1 MHTQSLIMLAADL
14 DTATKIADGLSQK
27 SDRYLFIVV
36 TVVLVGI
43 LVLALKYF
51 VKRGEVYAERLEKI
65 VEQQNGTAK
74 DLAVCINRN
83 TDALECN
90 TEFFRRIED
99 KI

>member
-1 MHTQSLIMLAADL
+1 MQPLPLFFAADL
-14 DTATKIADGLSQK
+14 ETATKIADGLSQK

-36 TVVLVGI
+36 TVLLVGI
-43 LVLALKYF
+43 LLLALKYF
-51 VKRGEVYAERLEKI
+51 MKRGEIYAEKLEKI

-74 DLAVCINRN
+74 ELAVCINRN